1 MEIFE
6 FLKDQPLWLIV
17 FGFFIYLLVKIA
29 PNFFPQY
36 FDKKNCEQRCK
47 DLQAEIEQLKSDLEK
62 EKKKTAKIIIENQE
76 RNDNFNQMKGAI
88 LMIKKTLEENGF
100 EGIDELLNIKQDEP

>member
-36 FDKKNCEQRCK
+36 FDKKN
-47 DLQAEIEQLKSDLEK
+47 
-62 EKKKTAKIIIENQE
+62 
-76 RNDNFNQMKGAI
+76 
-88 LMIKKTLEENGF
+88 
-100 EGIDELLNIKQDEP
+100 